1 MATQFLNAPFVE
13 MWYKLIS
20 VALLALTS
28 GSIVDNAPDFSA
40 LISRKPSAL
49 AAQKEARKG
58 LVERGTLGHNQLFA
72 RDSSDRKFYNNKTSE
87 FFIESLPDIPY
98 DLGEIYSGLIPID
111 YSNQSEAL
119 FFVFQPKLGEPSE
132 DITIWL
138 NGGPGC
144 SSLGGWLQENGLWTW
159 KSGTLQPA
167 LNPYS
172 WVNLTNML
180 WVEQPIGTGFSTGT
194 PKATTQEETAQDFI
208 KWFKNF
214 QDVFGISN
222 YKIFVSGESYAGRYV
237 PYISAAMLDEQNTTY
252 YNLSGALIY
261 DPVIGEFDV
270 VQRQMTTYPLVEA
283 NSNMFNFN
291 ATVMA
296 ELKQYHESCG
306 FKDYIDK
313 YLQFPP
319 PEKQPPMLFNRSDNA
334 SLMCDLFDGVMY
346 LEIQVNPCFNVYEV
360 NSMCPLLWDVLG
372 MPTGFNYAPG
382 PVYLNRSD
390 VKAAMHAPQ
399 NIDWAKCSPDPVY
412 VGGYAGPEWQG
423 DLSADPIQKVL
434 PQVIEAT
441 NRVLVSNGDYDM
453 AIITNGTLLSIQNM
467 TWNGQLGFQSAPY
480 EEVYIDIIDTQW
492 SAIYEANGLPGF
504 PGPQTTMGIQHY
516 ERGLMWVETFQAG
529 HMQPQYQ
536 PRMAYRH
543 LQWLLGHVDKI

>member
-1 MATQFLNAPFVE
+1 

-20 VALLALTS
+20 VALLALTT
-28 GSIVDNAPDFSA
+28 GSIIGHAPDFSA

-49 AAQKEARKG
+49 SAQKEAKRRLLG
-58 LVERGTLGHNQLFA
+58 RGNLSHNQLFA
-72 RDSSDRKFYNNKTSE
+72 KDPSEKKFYNNKTSE
-87 FFIESLPDIPY
+87 FFIQSLPDVPY

-111 YSNQSEAL
+111 YNNQSEAL

-132 DITIWL
+132 DITIWF

-144 SSLGGWLQENGLWTW
+144 SSLGGWLQENGRWTW
-159 KSGTLQPA
+159 QPGTLQPA

-180 WVEQPIGTGFSTGT
+180 WVEQPIGTGFSRGT
-194 PKATTQEETAQDFI
+194 PKSTTQEETAQDFI

-222 YKIFVSGESYAGRYV
+222 YRIFVSGESYAGRYV
-237 PYISAAMLDEQNTTY
+237 PYIGAAMLDEQNTTY
-252 YNLSGALIY
+252 YNLSELGALLY

-283 NSNMFNFN
+283 NANLFNFN

-306 FKDYIDK
+306 FRDYIDK

-319 PEKQPPMLFNRSDNA
+319 LEKQPPILYNKSDNT
-334 SLMCDLFDGVMY
+334 SLTCDLFNGAMF
-346 LEIQVNPCFNVYEV
+346 LEIQVNPCFNVYEI

-372 MPTGFNYAPG
+372 MPTGFSYAPG
-382 PVYLNRSD
+382 PVYFNRSD

-399 NIDWAKCSPDPVY
+399 DVDWIKCSPDPVY
-412 VGGYAGPEWQG
+412 VGGDAGPEWQG
-423 DLSADPIQKVL
+423 DLSADPIQNVL
-434 PQVIEAT
+434 PQVIDAT

-453 AIITNGTLLSIQNM
+453 ATITNGTLLAIQNM
-467 TWNGQLGFQSAPY
+467 TWNGQLGFQAAPS
-480 EEVYIDIIDTQW
+480 EEVYIGIIDTQW

-536 PRMAYRH
+536 PRMTYRH
-543 LQWLLGHVDKI
+543 LEWLLGLVDKI

>member
-1 MATQFLNAPFVE
+1 
-13 MWYKLIS
+13 MWYKLVS
-20 VALLALTS
+20 VALLALTT
-28 GSIVDNAPDFSA
+28 GSIVGHVPNFSA

-49 AAQKEARKG
+49 SAQKEAKRR
-58 LVERGTLGHNQLFA
+58 LVERGNLSHNQLFA
-72 RDSSDRKFYNNKTSE
+72 KDSSEKKFYNIKTSE
-87 FFIESLPDIPY
+87 FFIQSLPDVPY

-111 YSNQSEAL
+111 YKNQSEAL

-132 DITIWL
+132 DITIWF

-159 KSGTLQPA
+159 QPGTLQPA

-180 WVEQPIGTGFSTGT
+180 WVEQPIGTGFSTGM

-208 KWFKNF
+208 KWLKNF
-214 QDVFGISN
+214 QDVFDISN
-222 YKIFVSGESYAGRYV
+222 YRIFVSGESYAGRYV
-237 PYISAAMLDEQNTTY
+237 PYIGAAMLDEQDTTY

-283 NSNMFNFN
+283 NANLFNFN

-306 FKDYIDK
+306 FRDYIDK

-319 PEKQPPMLFNRSDNA
+319 LGKQPPILYNKSDNT
-334 SLMCDLFDGVMY
+334 SLTCDLFNGAMF
-346 LEIQVNPCFNVYEV
+346 LEIQVNPCFNVYEI

-372 MPTGFNYAPG
+372 MPTGFSYAPG
-382 PVYLNRSD
+382 PVYFNRSD
-390 VKAAMHAPQ
+390 VKAAIHAPQ
-399 NIDWAKCSPDPVY
+399 DVDWIKCSPDPV
-412 VGGYAGPEWQG
+412 
-423 DLSADPIQKVL
+423 
-434 PQVIEAT
+434 
-441 NRVLVSNGDYDM
+441 VLVSNGDYDM
-453 AIITNGTLLSIQNM
+453 AIITNGTLLAIQNM
-467 TWNGQLGFQSAPY
+467 TWNGQLGFQAAPS

-492 SAIYEANGLPGF
+492 SATYEANGLPSF

-543 LQWLLGHVDKI
+543 LEWLLGLVDKI